1 MILRK
6 IQGDVGHPE
15 ERRTKSPGVAG
26 SDQEAGLTLQHS
38 PAERRLDCDA
48 VVNVGLGDRDV
59 AQLFEGTAAA
69 SDVDAALAV
78 LEERSGRQIGHG
90 EESNMR
96 RRRRHTGTTALA
108 HRSAATSS
116 ASVVL

>member
-1 MILRK
+1 M
-6 IQGDVGHPE
+6 
-15 ERRTKSPGVAG
+15 
-26 SDQEAGLTLQHS
+26 
-38 PAERRLDCDA
+38 
-48 VVNVGLGDRDV
+48 

-69 SDVDAALAV
+69 SDVDAAVAV
-78 LEERSGRQIGHG
+78 SSKSGVVGRSGM
-90 EESNMR
+90 EKSNMR